1 MIGADLTPVTW
12 HSLWTVEGLV
22 ALGTLALAFVT
33 AFLAWRTSKMASKT
47 ATLATSTEQLAK
59 LTEQDLAL
67 SRVAIEADVRPV
79 LVAVPHG
86 EFVRE
91 TNYEV
96 SVPRSGVRR
105 GSPDRATVYAQIV
118 EDETLF
124 VSVPFR
130 NEGAGI
136 AFISSAVLRMSQG
149 GELMGEAT
157 TTQVPPQG
165 FTRASF
171 AVLRNEQVFTVERL
185 AADGDGFS
193 VAVTY
198 SDLAGNVWAT
208 RLRVQTGAPDWT
220 VVGVEISSEGR
231 TDSVIS

>member
-1 MIGADLTPVTW
+1 MIGSDLTPVTW

-22 ALGTLALAFVT
+22 AAGTLALALVT

-59 LTEQDLAL
+59 LTEQDVAL

-96 SVPRSGVRR
+96 TVPRSSVRR

-118 EDETLF
+118 DETLF

-130 NEGAGI
+130 NEGEGI
-136 AFISSAVLRMSQG
+136 AFISAAVLGMSQG
-149 GELMGEAT
+149 GELMGEVT

-165 FTRASF
+165 FSRASF

-185 AADGDGFS
+185 DADGDGFS
-193 VAVTY
+193 VTITY
-198 SDLAGNVWAT
+198 SDLAGNVWAS
-208 RLRVQTGAPDWT
+208 RLLVKSGYPDWE
-220 VVGVEISSEGR
+220 VVGVKISSEGR